1 MQISGE
7 YYVSTVEGFFDGK
20 DVQFKKDAKAFA
32 DLETKLNTE
41 QLIIRP
47 LRDQLAIKTAEYDE
61 KDKKLAAANNTI
73 KNLND
78 TLKYAEEKLDKLIN

>member
-1 MQISGE
+1 M
-7 YYVSTVEGFFDGK
+7 
-20 DVQFKKDAKAFA
+20 
-32 DLETKLNTE
+32 ETKLNTE

-47 LRDQLAIKTAEYDE
+47 LRDRLAIKTAEYNAKVKE
-61 KDKKLAAANNTI
+61 LAAANNTI